1 MSSAVLDGVQDLR
14 LHRPD
19 GRTVAWTE
27 WGPADGVPLLRV
39 PGTPGSRFGLRADR
53 SLWAA
58 RRLRAI
64 TTERPGFGA
73 SSRLPGRGF
82 NEHADDLAAILD
94 TAGVD
99 RVHVIGGSGS
109 SPHQLAFAARHPD
122 RVRAMTILVGAAPET
137 DEEYAQLVGVNQESH
152 RLVTSGDIEGLHAF
166 LNGLRKEIVAD
177 PLAAFLSI
185 METAPEADREVMSDP
200 KWQESFVVA
209 MSESMAQG
217 VEGWADESIALDT
230 RWDDINLDA
239 VMTSVTWWHAAS
251 DANASFTAA
260 KRLVARLPNARMEL
274 FPEHEGHMAGYHREA
289 EILDD
294 LLGRG

>member
-1 MSSAVLDGVQDLR
+1 MTPRVLDGVRDLR

-27 WGPADGVPLLRV
+27 WGPDDGVPLLRV

-53 SLWAA
+53 SVWVA

-94 TAGVD
+94 TAGID

-137 DEEYAQLVGVNQESH
+137 EEEYADLVGVNQESH
-152 RLVTSGDIEGLHAF
+152 RLVASGDVEGLHSF
-166 LNGLRKEIVAD
+166 LGGLRKEIVAD
-177 PLAAFLSI
+177 PLAAFLAI
-185 METAPEADREVMSDP
+185 METAPEADRDVMADP
-200 KWQESFVVA
+200 RWQESFVVA

-217 VEGWADESIALDT
+217 VEGWADESIALET
-230 RWDDINLDA
+230 RWDDIDLDA
-239 VMTSVTWWHAAS
+239 VTTSVTWWHAAS

-260 KRLVARLPNARMEL
+260 KRLVAGLPNARMEL

-294 LLGRG
+294 LLTRG